1 VEQENRHCRTRREG
15 KKKGIQLA
23 IAPPNNRV
31 IEDNSTVGWT
41 TWPTGIKKKS
51 IEAAP

>member
-1 VEQENRHCRTRREG
+1 MRREG

-31 IEDNSTVGWT
+31 IEDNSTIGWT

-51 IEAAP
+51 IDAAP